1 MLPPARPRP
10 LRWST
15 LAGIAAPTW
24 LTGAPRAGTIC
35 ARWAKKSADVVEHVL
50 GIALLPCMRIER
62 VSATSCRAPR
72 PRAVSAT
79 GSGAMR
85 RGCGCRGRAS
95 RLQARS
101 EVPRAGR
108 RGVSHRW
115 RVWRPR
121 HELLAV
127 LPRAPAHPVSRLWA
141 QPQGSAPPRN
151 SRSSREKSTSLWA
164 RGGPRDAQLPVG
176 RRGCGAV
183 GGRTP
188 VGGRSVL
195 CAGRNAEAAVPCR
208 WLSEDFRELG

>member
-1 MLPPARPRP
+1 
-10 LRWST
+10 
-15 LAGIAAPTW
+15 
-24 LTGAPRAGTIC
+24 
-35 ARWAKKSADVVEHVL
+35 
-50 GIALLPCMRIER
+50 
-62 VSATSCRAPR
+62 
-72 PRAVSAT
+72 
-79 GSGAMR
+79 MR

-101 EVPRAGR
+101 EVQRAGR

-195 CAGRNAEAAVPCR
+195 FVTQKMPCGSFVWPRGRERNVAKEQLAIKQRAREFACGTLDIVMSMCVPGYRYEYVARAIRANPLLRLKRCPRAMLGLGLQLAVGPRCA
-208 WLSEDFRELG
+208 